1 VAYLSVLLY
10 ACAPAAAVGTRFQ
23 RHAAH
28 RVSQHAKTGRT
39 VADMWE
45 DAADAWAHKVAVIFH
60 GHSFTFADMECAA
73 NRIANW
79 AGGSM
84 QLSQGDTIAVLVNNR
99 PEFIALWAGCA
110 KLGVKCA
117 FINTALTGS
126 RLLHCISIVSPKM
139 LVYESALHDAV
150 AEVAVDTASVLP
162 GIRFAV
168 LPIAGADTT
177 EVSLGAG
184 AAAGSG
190 SSVPLHTLPQ
200 RLPVV
205 DMGTAVAAAS
215 DKRPSYL
222 LRTGVGPGDT
232 FGYIYSSGTTG
243 MNKACEVQHSKLML
257 GGLAFSQMFGIVGS
271 DVLYEVLPLFHSAA
285 GIIAQSLMM
294 TVGLTLALRE
304 KFSMS
309 RFWDDVATSGAT
321 VFQYIG
327 ELCRYLTNAPPHAL
341 ERKHR
346 LRLAFGNG
354 LRPDVWPKFV
364 GRFGVGQIG
373 EFYAATE
380 GNVQLFNLNNT
391 PAAALRL
398 EADGAL
404 RLRSWPGM
412 GAVGRMGL
420 FANSIRKFPI
430 VRFDMNS
437 EDVVRDRATGLCI
450 PADADEAGEM
460 LGVVSSS
467 DPTTEFKGY
476 AGGDASGANDKK
488 LLRNVFGRDDL
499 YFRTGDLLRRDAA
512 GYIFF
517 SDRIGDTFR
526 WHGENVATTEVA
538 EVVSAVRGVQEVNV
552 YGVEV
557 PGHDGR
563 AGCAAI
569 TPTGDVKLDDT
580 TIASSQHAQ
589 GAALEL
595 QDVARAALQSLPKYA
610 LPLFVRLL
618 PAQPVT
624 STFKHQKVALRNDGV
639 DPTLV
644 SDPVFILDTRAK
656 AYVSL
661 TAQMWGDIMTGAAKL

>member
-1 VAYLSVLLY
+1 
-10 ACAPAAAVGTRFQ
+10 
-23 RHAAH
+23 
-28 RVSQHAKTGRT
+28 
-39 VADMWE
+39 
-45 DAADAWAHKVAVIFH
+45 
-60 GHSFTFADMECAA
+60 
-73 NRIANW
+73 
-79 AGGSM
+79 M

-117 FINTALTGS
+117 FINTALSGA
-126 RLLHCISIVSPKM
+126 RLLHCVSIVSPK
-139 LVYESALHDAV
+139 LVVFESSLHASVASIAIDAASAL
-150 AEVAVDTASVLP
+150 P
-162 GIRFAV
+162 GLRFAE
-168 LPIAGADTT
+168 LPIPTD
-177 EVSLGAG
+177 GAG
-184 AAAGSG
+184 AAA
-190 SSVPLHTLPQ
+190 SSAAAPGPSSAPGVMSA
-200 RLPVV
+200 V

-215 DKRPSYL
+215 DVRPSRL
-222 LRTGVGPGDT
+222 LRRGMGPSDT

-243 MNKACEVQHSKLML
+243 LNKACEVQHSKLML
-257 GGLAFSQMFGIVGS
+257 GGLAFSQLFGIAGN

-294 TVGLTLALRE
+294 TVGLTLALTER
-304 KFSMS
+304 FSI
-309 RFWDDVATSGAT
+309 RNFWDDVATTGAT

-327 ELCRYLTNAPPHAL
+327 ELCRYLTNAAPHAL

-364 GRFGVGQIG
+364 GRFGIAQVG

-380 GNVQLFNLNNT
+380 GNVQLWNLNST

-398 EADGAL
+398 DSSGGL
-404 RLRSWPGM
+404 RLKSWPGM

-420 FANSIRKFPI
+420 LANAIRKFPI
-430 VRFDMNS
+430 VRFDMNT
-437 EDVVRDRATGLCI
+437 EDVVRDRSTGLCI

-467 DPTTEFKGY
+467 DPTSEFKGY
-476 AGGDASGANDKK
+476 AGGDKSGANDKK
-488 LLRNVFGRDDL
+488 LLRSVFSSGDL

-538 EVVSAVRGVQEVNV
+538 EVVSAVEGVQEVNV

-569 TPTGDVKLDDT
+569 TPTGDVTLDGA
-580 TIASSQHAQ
+580 TIASSEHAG
-589 GAALEL
+589 GAPLEL
-595 QDVARAALQSLPKYA
+595 QNVARTALLALPKYA

-639 DPTLV
+639 DPTSV
-644 SDPVFILDTRAK
+644 SDPVFMLDIPSK

-661 TAQMWGDIMTGAAKL
+661 TAQMWGNILSGSAKL